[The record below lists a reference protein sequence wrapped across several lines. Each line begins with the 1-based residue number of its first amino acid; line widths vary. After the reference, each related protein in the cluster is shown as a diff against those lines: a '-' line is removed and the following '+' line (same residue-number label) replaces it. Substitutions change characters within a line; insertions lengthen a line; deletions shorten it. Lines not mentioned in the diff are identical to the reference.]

1 MTTPIA
7 DALRTH
13 GYQLYRTDLRA
24 DGGAYLF
31 VVSPGLRWGGCV
43 VHGPAPTAAAIE
55 AGYLRAAR
63 EAAGH
68 EGAVSLWLAEL
79 QAPFDLDGRL
89 ADLERRL
96 QRLGWGQER
105 CQHIVRCLAAEFE
118 Q

>member
-7 DALRTH
+7 DVLTAH
-13 GYQLYRTDLRA
+13 GYQLYRTDLRV

-43 VHGPAPTAAAIE
+43 VHGPAPTPAAIE

-63 EAAGH
+63 EAASH
-68 EGAVSLWLAEL
+68 EGAIPPWLAEL

-89 ADLERRL
+89 ASLEARL
-96 QRLGWGQER
+96 AKLGWGQER
-105 CQHIVRCLAAEFE
+105 RDHIVRQLAAEFE
-118 Q
+118 V